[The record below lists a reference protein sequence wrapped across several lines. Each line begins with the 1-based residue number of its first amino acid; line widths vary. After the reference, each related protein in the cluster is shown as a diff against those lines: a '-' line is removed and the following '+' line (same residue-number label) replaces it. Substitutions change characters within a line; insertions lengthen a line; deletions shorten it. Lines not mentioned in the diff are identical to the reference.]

1 MLRGGDETQRTMQ
14 NGGVTMRLASIMS
27 TVVIAMATMPYI
39 LNHGIRAAVPLLV
52 SLVCGIIWSVT
63 A

>member
-1 MLRGGDETQRTMQ
+1 
-14 NGGVTMRLASIMS
+14 MRLASIMS

-39 LNHGIRAAVPLLV
+39 LNHGIRAAVPLLI